1 MLAGNAR
8 RWPRN
13 ASGASALWL
22 VGVACQ
28 SGSSWSAGLGWS
40 LIATL
45 HSALRTAE
53 LYRIP
58 LRQRRVLAR
67 NALTGNYIGAPME
80 AALSYG
86 RMTGK
91 QEGTGLHLVCRPP
104 GGHGISS
111 AMEVHP
117 SSLRVHS
124 QRA

>member
-91 QEGTGLHLVCRPP
+91 QEWGVLGLRKSTPPTTHFAPHSCAQICSGTRP
-104 GGHGISS
+104 S
-111 AMEVHP
+111 
-117 SSLRVHS
+117 
-124 QRA
+124 